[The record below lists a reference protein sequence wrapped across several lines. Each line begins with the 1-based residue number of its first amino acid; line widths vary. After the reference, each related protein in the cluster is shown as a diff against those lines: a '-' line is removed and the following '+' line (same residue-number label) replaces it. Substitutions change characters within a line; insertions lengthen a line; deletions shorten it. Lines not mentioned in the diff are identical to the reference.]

1 MPAKTDISI
10 ILASASPRRAE
21 LLLKAGYTFKIIP
34 STIEETITKGTPD
47 QLAESLAFQ
56 KADNVYKTC
65 KPDYEGKD
73 YMVIGADTIVFY
85 DGDVLGKPD
94 GEQEAFNMLKM
105 LSDRT
110 HQVYTG
116 LSIIIRINGEK
127 RTHILH
133 ERTDVTFYPINDY
146 DIKDYIATGDCLDKA
161 GAYGIQGQ
169 FAIHVKEIKGDY
181 NNVVG
186 LPIARLYQTLNNCG
200 LSPKTQSMH
209 KFCLPNHQI

>member
-1 MPAKTDISI
+1 MPDKTDISI

-34 STIEETITKGTPD
+34 STVKEAVTNGTPD
-47 QLAESLAFQ
+47 QLVESLAFQ
-56 KADNVYKTC
+56 KADNVYNTC
-65 KPDYEGKD
+65 KQDYKGKD

-85 DGDVLGKPD
+85 DGDVLGKPAN
-94 GEQEAFNMLKM
+94 EQEAFNMLKM

-116 LSIIIRINGEK
+116 LSIIMRKNGEK
-127 RTHILH
+127 RTHLLH
-133 ERTDVTFYPINDY
+133 ERTDVTFYPISDY
-146 DIKDYIATGDCLDKA
+146 EIKDYIATGDCLDKA
-161 GAYGIQGQ
+161 GAYGIQGP

-186 LPIARLYQTLNNCG
+186 LPIARLYQTLNSCA
-200 LSPKTQSMH
+200 LSSKTPAMH
-209 KFCLPNHQI
+209 KFI